1 MNHPPQGL
9 RLLDDLDRQLL
20 ACLKADPRALNTAL
34 ATQLAVTEATV
45 ATRIRAL
52 EADGA
57 MRVSAQRD
65 FRAAGFE
72 VLANIDVQVAG
83 RAVGEVAADIARLP
97 QIAIVTTL
105 MGSPAI
111 MLLAMAASVAD
122 LQEVVLS
129 VGHVP
134 GVAGIETMLISE
146 VLKFQSEFAS
156 LSRRVAA

>member
-1 MNHPPQGL
+1 MNHPPHGL

-83 RAVGEVAADIARLP
+83 RAVGEVAADIAQLP

-156 LSRRVAA
+156 LSRRAAA

>member
-1 MNHPPQGL
+1 MNHPLRGP

-20 ACLKADPRALNTAL
+20 TCLKADPRALNTAL
-34 ATQLAVTEATV
+34 AAQLAVTEATV
-45 ATRIRAL
+45 AARIRAL

-83 RAVGEVAADIARLP
+83 RAVGEVAADIAQLS

-111 MLLAMAASVAD
+111 MLLAMATTVAD

-129 VGHVP
+129 VGRVP
-134 GVAGIETMLISE
+134 GVAGIETMVISE

-156 LSRRVAA
+156 LSGRAAA